1 MAWKQQSGTQDLGGL
16 TRNELIALIHK
27 RDEVIAEL
35 GKRLEEWERKS
46 ARQASPFSKN
56 KPKADPKRP
65 GRKPGKG
72 PFTRRQEPVEQS
84 TDVKIQAATPEQCPH
99 CGGEVELERVDT
111 ATTTDIP
118 KKPEPVVTRFSV
130 PVCRCKKCG
139 KNVRGQAP
147 GLAEDQ
153 AGATAHRVGPEA
165 MATAHELH
173 YGMGI
178 PVRKVPG
185 VMQTLT
191 GLAVTASAITQ
202 DALKQAEGPV
212 GAAYEKLGR
221 EMQNAPVVHTD
232 DTGWRVGGRPAYL
245 MGFDSDV
252 ASYYQ
257 IRSQHRSLEVL
268 EVIPANYA
276 GVLVTDRGVSYEA
289 TVFDHVRQQKCLS
302 HLLKNISVI
311 LDIKTGPARR
321 FGTELQKLLREG
333 IALSKAPPGETW
345 AQQVAD
351 LETRL
356 IWHLRDR
363 ILLDDDNQRL
373 LNGIGSQMDCDRI
386 LTFLKVPGVDPTNN
400 RAERMLRLAVIARK
414 ISHCSKN
421 ERGAYASAA
430 FLSLIQTARKTA
442 SSWPGLVIA
451 A

>member
-1 MAWKQQSGTQDLGGL
+1 MIL
-16 TRNELIALIHK
+16 K
-27 RDEVIAEL
+27 RDEVIEEL
-35 GKRLEEWERKS
+35 RKRMEELERKS
-46 ARQASPFSKN
+46 ALQASPFSKN
-56 KPKADPKRP
+56 KPKTDPKRP
-65 GRKPGKG
+65 GRRRGEG
-72 PFTRRQEPVEQS
+72 LFTRRQEPVAQA
-84 TDVKIQAATPEQCPH
+84 TDIKIQSSTPEQCPH
-99 CGGEVELERVDT
+99 CGGEVELERVDE
-111 ATTTDIP
+111 ATTTDIA

-139 KNVRGQAP
+139 KSVRGQAP
-147 GLAEDQ
+147 GLRNDQ
-153 AGATAHRVGPEA
+153 AGATAHRVGPLA

-173 YGMGI
+173 FGMGI

-185 VMQTLT
+185 VMETLT

-202 DALKQAEGPV
+202 DALKQAEGPA
-212 GAAYEKLGR
+212 GSAYQKLGHGMKY
-221 EMQNAPVVHTD
+221 EPAVHTD

-257 IRSQHRSLEVL
+257 IRPQHRSLEVL
-268 EVIPANYA
+268 EVIPSDFV
-276 GVLVTDRGVSYEA
+276 GVLITDRGVSYEA
-289 TVFDHVRQQKCLS
+289 KVFDQVRQQKCLS

-311 LDIKTGPARR
+311 LETKTGPARG
-321 FGTELQKLLREG
+321 FGMELQKLLREG
-333 IALSKAPPGETW
+333 IALSKSPPGEGW
-345 AQQVAD
+345 SQQVED

-363 ILLDDDNQRL
+363 ILIDDDNQRL
-373 LNGIGSQMDCDRI
+373 LNGIGAQMDNDRI
-386 LTFLKVPGVDPTNN
+386 LTFLKVPGVDPINN

-421 ERGAYASAA
+421 ERGAHATAA

-442 SSWPGLVIA
+442 SSWLDLVIA